1 MPNRRTTEVLRR
13 YNGGTTEVSAPSNGV
28 ALACRGTLCRG
39 VAALHYC
46 RRVHR
51 SSCTRRCGPEIM
63 VAPTFEGELQPSK
76 PGLFLAPWTR
86 TLVAPYCGFDL
97 KGVNRRLELQL
108 CARFVR
114 PRGFVSLL
122 STAQGMEHGLSPFG
136 CANYDNVFPAVPTVH
151 HVIDRAR
158 KLHSHLSL
166 GVRSRNSSQPDPPLL
181 SFRQLARFRSRRSP
195 STVSTSMLPS
205 AESRTRLTQPPTSHR
220 DS

>member
-1 MPNRRTTEVLRR
+1 MPNGRTTEVLRR

-51 SSCTRRCGPEIM
+51 SSRTRRCGPEIM

-76 PGLFLAPWTR
+76 PGLSLAPLTR

-158 KLHSHLSL
+158 KLHSHGARHSASVL
-166 GVRSRNSSQPDPPLL
+166 G
-181 SFRQLARFRSRRSP
+181 
-195 STVSTSMLPS
+195 
-205 AESRTRLTQPPTSHR
+205 
-220 DS
+220 